1 MLLRFVK
8 RWPTATSL
16 VVIWWFIAIFCCA
29 IAGGESNA
37 KVGLPLIV
45 IGALAALWV
54 AIDIDYS
61 KRGA

>member
-16 VVIWWFIAIFCCA
+16 VVIWWFIAILVCA
-29 IAGGESNA
+29 IAGGKTSA
-37 KVGLPLIV
+37 KIGLPLLV